1 MKFTSSVNVRGIRAD
16 QVLMKQH
23 KLSGLSL
30 HAYSSSVIMKFCP
43 NPYVLIFLL
52 FSLFSI
58 NTKPSYAEDEII
70 TVTKFL
76 NTCQESSEV
85 CLAFVMGVVEGARLQ
100 NREYFNSQPFS
111 FTYQGKKVCLPSEL
125 TSKELTEIVIINL
138 SNQENLFQYSAVSG
152 VFFALA
158 LSYSCDGV

>member
-1 MKFTSSVNVRGIRAD
+1 MNFRSLLLARGISA
-16 QVLMKQH
+16 MKLIMRQY
-23 KLSGLSL
+23 KCSGSGS
-30 HAYSSSVIMKFCP
+30 HGYSSSVIKKFCQ
-43 NPYVLIFLL
+43 NLYVLIFLL

-58 NTKPSYAEDEII
+58 NTKPSYAEDGII